1 MALRGIQGRK
11 EGQCGRSRAAREA
24 GGALRVKERHAA
36 RGTLVLKGRAL
47 PERGRLDLTCF

>member
-11 EGQCGRSRAAREA
+11 EGQCGWSRAAGEA
-24 GGALRVKERHAA
+24 GGASRVKESRAA
-36 RGTLVLKGRAL
+36 RGTLVLKGRTL

>member
-11 EGQCGRSRAAREA
+11 EGQCGRSRAAGEA
-24 GGALRVKERHAA
+24 GGASRVKERRAA